1 MRWRRDTLAGTVPMR
16 VRGGFSLGSVL
27 TGWLVALS
35 SNALFAVCIGQILVA
50 RGYELPRIVRA
61 DPFWASAGAGGALVV
76 CTFLSYL
83 WGGYTAGRMSRGA
96 GFLHGVLVAILTI
109 LAGAVLGYL
118 AVALRG
124 VDALNVP
131 FGVGNL
137 PLDANLNSLGVGL
150 TAAVALA
157 ILIGASWGGVM
168 GARWHTKLEGLLPQL
183 PERDAPD
190 DTFNDLREGP

>member
-1 MRWRRDTLAGTVPMR
+1 MRWRRDRVAGTVPMR

-35 SNALFAVCIGQILVA
+35 SNALFAIGIGEVLVA
-50 RGYELPRIVRA
+50 RGYELPRIMRA
-61 DPFWASAGAGGALVV
+61 DPFWASAGAGVALVV

-96 GFLHGVLVAILTI
+96 GFLHGVPVGILTI
-109 LAGAVLGYL
+109 LAVAGLGYV
-118 AVALRG
+118 AVGLRG
-124 VDALNVP
+124 VDALDVP
-131 FGVGNL
+131 FGVGTL

-150 TAAVALA
+150 TAAFALA

-183 PERDAPD
+183 PHTDAP